1 MAAFKNASPQ
11 STYFFTQRA
20 LTTTTRQQLQQKQP
34 WKGLRWLQQRAY
46 IRPHY
51 YQEKDSLSQALKR
64 QQNPFRQIGQRI
76 NNVDPNRVLWTVI
89 GTNITVYLSWQYA
102 IKNYTQFHDAGW
114 LQFMADNFM
123 VSVETIK
130 SGRIWNLLTA
140 AVSHKDTLHLGIN
153 MLVLHSIGQ
162 GVIEAVGASRFLLLY
177 GAAGITASVAT
188 LCYQAFIRPAI
199 AGNIREPRSA
209 SLGASGA
216 LMGIT
221 TFYAFAFPSARFL
234 VFFVVPL
241 PALAVVG
248 GFAAY
253 DLYKAATLRTGIVD
267 SAAHIGGAAYG
278 AAYWFLRV
286 KPLLKAGRWRF

>member
-1 MAAFKNASPQ
+1 MAAFKKPATPP

-20 LTTTTRQQLQQKQP
+20 LTTATRHQLQQKP
-34 WKGLRWLQQRAY
+34 SYKGLQWLQQRAY

-64 QQNPFRQIGQRI
+64 QQSPWRQIGQRI
-76 NNVDPNRVLWTVI
+76 NNADPNRVLWTVI

-130 SGRIWNLLTA
+130 SGRIWTLLTA

-177 GAAGITASVAT
+177 GAAGLTASVAT

-221 TFYAFAFPSARFL
+221 TFYAFACKWIPEWGG
-234 VFFVVPL
+234 
-241 PALAVVG
+241 LA
-248 GFAAY
+248 
-253 DLYKAATLRTGIVD
+253 
-267 SAAHIGGAAYG
+267 
-278 AAYWFLRV
+278 
-286 KPLLKAGRWRF
+286 